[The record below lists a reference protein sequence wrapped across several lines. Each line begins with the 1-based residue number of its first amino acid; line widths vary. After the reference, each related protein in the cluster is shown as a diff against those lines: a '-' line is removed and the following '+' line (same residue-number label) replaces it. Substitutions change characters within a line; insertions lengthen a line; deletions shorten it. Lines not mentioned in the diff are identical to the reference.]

1 MKDYQQ
7 PLSSDPADYC
17 QPTVIRMP
25 KEDQVFFARMV
36 ADPTEVSPALAKAF
50 KLRRKWLGEQ
60 PEAGGTPVDMNGY
73 DTQEVNVSHLKEA
86 VLARAAK
93 PSKAVAKV
101 VAVRIKT
108 DNYAILAQAAKDE
121 GVKVGELV
129 RAAIDELC
137 EQLAAKE

>member
-1 MKDYQQ
+1 MVDG
-7 PLSSDPADYC
+7 
-17 QPTVIRMP
+17 PTTYD
-25 KEDQVFFARMV
+25 KH
-36 ADPTEVSPALAKAF
+36 
-50 KLRRKWLGEQ
+50 
-60 PEAGGTPVDMNGY
+60 AGMLLTGAITRHDM
-73 DTQEVNVSHLKEA
+73 SHLKEA

-137 EQLAAKE
+137 DQLAAKE

>member
-1 MKDYQQ
+1 
-7 PLSSDPADYC
+7 
-17 QPTVIRMP
+17 
-25 KEDQVFFARMV
+25 MV
-36 ADPTEVSPALAKAF
+36 DGSTTYDKY
-50 KLRRKWLGEQ
+50 
-60 PEAGGTPVDMNGY
+60 AGMWITGTITRHDM
-73 DTQEVNVSHLKEA
+73 SHLKEA

-137 EQLAAKE
+137 DQLAAKE

>member
-1 MKDYQQ
+1 MSWPSFCRPWVSRIYRKSADEPQ
-7 PLSSDPADYC
+7 P
-17 QPTVIRMP
+17 
-25 KEDQVFFARMV
+25 V
-36 ADPTEVSPALAKAF
+36 ADGIS
-50 KLRRKWLGEQ
+50 
-60 PEAGGTPVDMNGY
+60 VDMNGC
-73 DTQEVNVSHLKEA
+73 DTQEAYMSHLKEA

>member
-17 QPTVIRMP
+17 QPTVDGPTTYNKHAGIHLTGAI
-25 KEDQVFFARMV
+25 ARY
-36 ADPTEVSPALAKAF
+36 
-50 KLRRKWLGEQ
+50 
-60 PEAGGTPVDMNGY
+60 DM
-73 DTQEVNVSHLKEA
+73 SHLKEA

-137 EQLAAKE
+137 DQLAAKE